1 MEQPRE
7 PKVYPDRQIL
17 SASLVGRDMIRREAE
32 LKEIT
37 RPIMKYLRNN
47 CHPYTSI
54 VITGERVTVIEDIL
68 SIPEG
73 DIC

>member
-7 PKVYPDRQIL
+7 PKVYPDEQVL
-17 SASLVGRDMIRREAE
+17 PASLVGRDMIRREAE
-32 LKEIT
+32 LTEIT

-54 VITGERVTVIEDIL
+54 VITGERVTVIEEIL